1 MIKSNVVND
10 RYDRLAEGIPPCG
23 GVCLRGSMEGQK
35 RMLSFVRR
43 CVDDF
48 SLIDDGDRIAVG
60 VSGGK
65 DSLTLCVT
73 LAALRRFYPKKFS
86 LGAIAVDMCFGDLG
100 SGDGTDYSSIGTL
113 CGEIGVPFTVVPS
126 QIAKIIFD
134 VRKEKNPCSLCSVM
148 RKGALNDAAKTMG
161 YNKVALGH
169 NFDDLV
175 ETAMMNLLI
184 QGHFDAFE
192 PSAYLSRTGLTVIRP
207 LLYAPEKDVRYFASK
222 AGLPVMRSS
231 CPANGNTERE
241 YVKQLINDQNRRYDG
256 VSHRI
261 FLALKKSGWG
271 SADGM
276 PGIESE

>member
-1 MIKSNVVND
+1 
-10 RYDRLAEGIPPCG
+10 
-23 GVCLRGSMEGQK
+23 MEGQK

-43 CVDDF
+43 CVDDH
-48 SLIDDGDRIAVG
+48 SLIDDGDKIAVG

-73 LAALRRFYPKKFS
+73 LAALRRFYPKRFT
-86 LGAIAVDMCFGDLG
+86 LGAVAVDMRFGDLENG
-100 SGDGTDYSSIGTL
+100 SDTDYSKIEAM
-113 CGEIGVPFTVVPS
+113 CREIDVPFTVAPS

-134 VRKEKNPCSLCSVM
+134 VRKEENPCSLCSVM
-148 RKGALNDAAKTMG
+148 RKGALNDAAKSMG

-169 NFDDLV
+169 NFDDLI
-175 ETAMMNLLI
+175 ETAMMNLMI

-207 LLYAPEKDVRYFASK
+207 LLYAPEKDVAYFASK
-222 AGLPVMRSS
+222 AGLPVMSS
-231 CPANGNTERE
+231 KCPANGNTERE
-241 YVKQLINDQNRRYDG
+241 YIKQLIYEQNKRYDG

-271 SADGM
+271 SRDKTSG
-276 PGIESE
+276 E